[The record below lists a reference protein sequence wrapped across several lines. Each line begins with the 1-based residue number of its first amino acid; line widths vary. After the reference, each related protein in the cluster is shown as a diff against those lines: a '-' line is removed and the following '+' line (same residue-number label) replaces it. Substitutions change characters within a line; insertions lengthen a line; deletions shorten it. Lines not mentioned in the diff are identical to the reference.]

1 MKLRKLSEVYSFS
14 TQEIQRLTTELYE
27 ELHNDTGN
35 PISSSEDVA
44 ELVKDFRMKVNIEVA
59 TIRMRASN
67 TTTHE
72 QGLSCRHAGW

>member
-59 TIRMRASN
+59 TIKDACFEYNHS
-67 TTTHE
+67 
-72 QGLSCRHAGW
+72 

>member
-1 MKLRKLSEVYSFS
+1 MKLRKLSEVYSCS

-59 TIRMRASN
+59 TIKDACLEYNHS
-67 TTTHE
+67 
-72 QGLSCRHAGW
+72 

>member
-35 PISSSEDVA
+35 PISSAEDVA

-59 TIRMRASN
+59 TIKDACLEYNHS
-67 TTTHE
+67 
-72 QGLSCRHAGW
+72 

>member
-44 ELVKDFRMKVNIEVA
+44 ELVKDFRMRVNIEVA
-59 TIRMRASN
+59 TIKDACLEYNHS
-67 TTTHE
+67 
-72 QGLSCRHAGW
+72 